1 MTGRR
6 ETPLRCPISGD
17 LLKDVRVIPLG
28 PVTGELAWEL
38 HAGRSDAFGWFQAEA
53 ISRPPREIFPVTRPG
68 GTARRMLIGG
78 KAVYAF
84 PTVWDSTNRRTSV
97 DMYDPHYWQVDWSRL
112 PERADVE
119 IEAGQSAR

>member
-78 KAVYAF
+78 KPVYAF

-119 IEAGQSAR
+119 IEVGQSAR